1 MGRARPLAIDD
12 LVKVIGIRDI
22 RLLQCSSECDASGHF
37 GFDRLVSL
45 FAARGLQP
53 VRRPKVAPSY
63 AMRAFLKS
71 LLLST
76 ISSRVLHV
84 SSEQPPTAASEGA
97 HAGTRRDAQ
106 VF

>member
-1 MGRARPLAIDD
+1 
-12 LVKVIGIRDI
+12 
-22 RLLQCSSECDASGHF
+22 
-37 GFDRLVSL
+37 
-45 FAARGLQP
+45 
-53 VRRPKVAPSY
+53 
-63 AMRAFLKS
+63 MRAFLKS